1 ISRFGVARGNF
12 TQHNKTLEA
21 WEINRTDR
29 TVTSGPT
36 LRLSAA
42 SGAVSE
48 VLSEGKI
55 VLSRTNE
62 NEVFTVGYIRDVTE
76 SENDSST
83 TQMNTSERMWQML
96 CLVGAERQ
104 VELLQAGV
112 TERNTEIG
120 ELKATIQ
127 NLRRKAAEDLEKQKM
142 ELLQSINESLAAAE
156 HNVLCKPGQ
165 SCKCESEAID
175 SKEFYR
181 LLKKRLITIVEKFK
195 LEAENPQLTRMGE
208 ENIHYAV
215 DEFEMAIKIILF
227 DHPHL
232 ASLAERFMVFL
243 EAETQNRIWYAISQ
257 IIKEKIN
264 FFVKKFQQATSLEG
278 NLEHGYSGLIRN
290 SLMDFKSEMNSEIY
304 FMLQKFNNNQT
315 NELCKVVWSIIS
327 RLDATEQKLDNGIIK
342 DVDQMMNILTTIS
355 SKHCDDRANKE
366 MEDINVKLETLFEA
380 FDDFRRDIKVI
391 KEERKNKLKKAKTE
405 QLKLKTTCAYVDY
418 LSGEHKKLEKQV
430 KNVQSCFEKI
440 EKGFHSTLAM
450 QTTDSAANKTRL
462 KSNENLSAAIPCSK
476 NGKSANMMK
485 ENEQRAKGSTEQETD
500 CQIIQKKSSFKQ
512 RLMNLGLKLGFIKQV
527 AKM

>member
-1 ISRFGVARGNF
+1 MDITASN
-12 TQHNKTLEA
+12 NL
-21 WEINRTDR
+21 
-29 TVTSGPT
+29 
-36 LRLSAA
+36 A
-42 SGAVSE
+42 SGTVSE
-48 VLSEGKI
+48 VLLSEGEV

-62 NEVFTVGYIRDVTE
+62 NEVFTAGYIRDVTE

-96 CLVGAERQ
+96 CNDLKHKLITPGQEVDVQKEEFAATQEALVKAEGQ
-104 VELLQAGV
+104 VELLQAEV

-120 ELKATIQ
+120 ELKAIIQ

-156 HNVLCKPGQ
+156 HMYCASQAKVAYLETLTEKMYADNAGLRERLSSALSDLRIARAG
-165 SCKCESEAID
+165 AID

-195 LEAENPQLTRMGE
+195 LKAENPQLTWMGE

-215 DEFEMAIKIILF
+215 DEFEMAIKIILS
-227 DHPHL
+227 DDPHL
-232 ASLAERFMVFL
+232 APLAERFMVFL
-243 EAETQNRIWYAISQ
+243 EA
-257 IIKEKIN
+257 
-264 FFVKKFQQATSLEG
+264 
-278 NLEHGYSGLIRN
+278 RN
-290 SLMDFKSEMNSEIY
+290 AESDMDFKSEMNSETH
-304 FMLQKFNNNQT
+304 FVLQKFNNNQT
-315 NELCKVVWSIIS
+315 KELCKVVWSIIS
-327 RLDATEQKLDNGIIK
+327 RLDATEQ
-342 DVDQMMNILTTIS
+342 
-355 SKHCDDRANKE
+355 
-366 MEDINVKLETLFEA
+366 LETLFEA

-391 KEERKNKLKKAKTE
+391 KEERENKLKKAKTE

-450 QTTDSAANKTRL
+450 QTIDSAANKTRL
-462 KSNENLSAAIPCSK
+462 KSNENLSAATLCSI

-485 ENEQRAKGSTEQETD
+485 ENEQRAKVSTGQETD
-500 CQIIQKKSSFKQ
+500 CQIIQKKGSFIS
-512 RLMNLGLKLGFIKQV
+512 M
-527 AKM
+527 